1 MNNIFLFAYGIS
13 NYAGKWSLYCLV
25 FMSVYIYLEYH
36 CTAVSEV
43 SKVRP
48 ISAYRWNLIVF
59 VAQRVIKSLVHNEEM
74 SLNIS
79 SKEVDLVRNLFHKQG
94 ICHQKSINIQQSFR
108 LGHRATL
115 YREGLINFNR
125 NLDNAVYKKEDF
137 KCQDRRRS
145 FSISFIVFIRQFWN
159 RVRKWDSCST

>member
-1 MNNIFLFAYGIS
+1 MLLSSFPGFS
-13 NYAGKWSLYCLV
+13 PV

-43 SKVRP
+43 SKVHP
-48 ISAYRWNLIVF
+48 ISAYRWNLILF
-59 VAQRVIKSLVHNEEM
+59 VAQRVIKSLVHNEET

-79 SKEVDLVRNLFHKQG
+79 SKEVDLARNLFHKQG

-115 YREGLINFNR
+115 YCEGLINFNR

-137 KCQDRRRS
+137 KRQDRRRS

-159 RVRKWDSCST
+159 RVRKRDSCST

>member
-1 MNNIFLFAYGIS
+1 MLLSSFPGFLP
-13 NYAGKWSLYCLV
+13 V

-94 ICHQKSINIQQSFR
+94 ICHQKSINIQQSFC

-137 KCQDRRRS
+137 KRQDRRRS

-159 RVRKWDSCST
+159 RVRKRDSCST